1 MEIKKYAPVII
12 ATLNRYDHF
21 YQCLESLEKCIG
33 AENTDVYIGLD
44 YPPSER
50 YVEGWKKINEYLM
63 LKEKHNLF
71 GKLEVHRRDHN
82 CGLDNPNSNW
92 NLLYSFIKHKY
103 DMYIVSED
111 DNVFS
116 KNFLLFINKGLE
128 KFRDDPKVLA
138 ICGYRFYY
146 PLRFKN
152 NNYFRQGIDYNC
164 WGCGCWVDKMEL
176 SYKWNYK
183 TLSFKFL
190 NPVNIIKVWI
200 TGSYRMNCLLG
211 RTYKKGF
218 NYHDNFYSIYMILNN
233 MHMIMPAVSKVRNI
247 GWDGSGLNCL
257 GYSKEV
263 IDSHLNQEI
272 DTNDHFDYEGTG
284 WELYEEN
291 RKVIIE
297 SDYNKGNF
305 SQTLVMVIYKYSTFI
320 GGGYV
325 ARFIR
330 YIYRKVKRK
339 CN

>member
-1 MEIKKYAPVII
+1 MEIRTFAPVII
-12 ATLNRYDHF
+12 PTLNRYDHL
-21 YQCLESLEKCIG
+21 YQCLESLEKCAG
-33 AENTDVYIGLD
+33 SDKTDVYIGLD
-44 YPPSER
+44 YPPSDKF
-50 YVEGWKKINEYLM
+50 VKGWNDINQYLQK
-63 LKEKHNLF
+63 KEKHNSF
-71 GKLEVHRRDHN
+71 ARLEIHRRDHN
-82 CGLDNPNSNW
+82 CGLDNPESNI
-92 NLLYSFIKHKY
+92 NQLLSFVKQKY
-103 DMYIVSED
+103 DTYILSED
-111 DNVFS
+111 DNIFS
-116 KNFLLFINKGLE
+116 PNFLLFINQGLE
-128 KFRDDPKVLA
+128 KFRDDPNVLA
-138 ICGYRFYY
+138 VCGYRFYY
-146 PLRFKN
+146 PLVFSG
-152 NNYFRQGIDYNC
+152 NNYFRQGIDCNF
-164 WGCGCWVDKMEL
+164 WGCGCWVNKMEMAH
-176 SYKWNYK
+176 KWSYK
-183 TLSFKFL
+183 TLTAKFL

-200 TGSYRMNCLLG
+200 TGSYRMNCFLT
-211 RTYKKGF
+211 RTYKTGF

-247 GWDGSGLNCL
+247 GWDGSGINCL

-305 SQTLVMVIYKYSTFI
+305 AQTLARVIYKYSTFI